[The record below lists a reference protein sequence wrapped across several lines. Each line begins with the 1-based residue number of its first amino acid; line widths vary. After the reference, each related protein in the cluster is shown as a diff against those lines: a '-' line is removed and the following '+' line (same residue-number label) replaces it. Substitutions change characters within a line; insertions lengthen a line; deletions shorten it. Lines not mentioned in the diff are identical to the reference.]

1 MSLSRRRILAGGL
14 ATATLGVA
22 APAAARDA
30 DDAARTFMGLTGAPG
45 MSVALARDG
54 RVRFARAWGRTGPE
68 GARLTP
74 GHRLRIASL
83 SKPITAAAIMTLAER
98 GRIGMGDRIF
108 GPGSWLGETYG
119 AASPWAREITVEHLL
134 SHTGGGWTN
143 DGTDPT
149 MRIDGLGRDRMITRA
164 LAEIP
169 LTARPGTR
177 QQYSNLGYVLLG
189 RVIEVATGEAY
200 ETWVRRELLEPSGA
214 GDMRIGDRTPARDES
229 GYVSISGGPPHQHDQ
244 RRLGAAGGWT
254 ATPTELLRLL
264 ARIDGFGG
272 VPDSLHANTT
282 RSMATVPYPGADFG
296 HGWQVDGDDTWWHTG
311 ILPGT
316 AAFLCRT
323 AGGYAFAALANLG
336 GPHTDTVEKLQRA
349 AWAMARAQPGWRL

>member
-1 MSLSRRRILAGGL
+1 MSVGRRAFLAGGL
-14 ATATLGVA
+14 VTATL
-22 APAAARDA
+22 AAAGPVMARDV

-54 RVRFARAWGRTGPE
+54 RLRFARAWGRTGPQGE
-68 GARLTP
+68 RLTP

-83 SKPITAAAIMTLAER
+83 SKPVTAAAIMMLAER
-98 GRIGMGDRIF
+98 GALGMQDRIF

-119 AASPWAREITVEHLL
+119 PSSPWAQQITVEHLL

-149 MRIDGLGRDRMITRA
+149 MRDDGLTRDQMIVGA
-164 LAEIP
+164 LQGLP
-169 LTARPGTR
+169 LTAQPGTLQR
-177 QQYSNLGYVLLG
+177 YSNLGYVLLG
-189 RVIEVATGEAY
+189 RVVEQATGEPY
-200 ETWVRRELLEPSGA
+200 ESWVRRELLEPCGA
-214 GDMRIGDRTPARDES
+214 GGMRIGARVPGLDES
-229 GYVSISGGPPHQHDQ
+229 AYVSISGGLPHQHDQ
-244 RRLGAAGGWT
+244 RRLGAAGGWI
-254 ATPTELLRLL
+254 ATPTELLRVL
-264 ARIDGFGG
+264 ARIDGFAG
-272 VPDSLHANTT
+272 VPDFLHANTT
-282 RSMATVPYPGADFG
+282 RSMATPPYPGADFG
-296 HGWQVDGDDTWWHTG
+296 HGWQVDAEDTWWHTG

-336 GPHTDTVEKLQRA
+336 GPYTDTVEKLQRA